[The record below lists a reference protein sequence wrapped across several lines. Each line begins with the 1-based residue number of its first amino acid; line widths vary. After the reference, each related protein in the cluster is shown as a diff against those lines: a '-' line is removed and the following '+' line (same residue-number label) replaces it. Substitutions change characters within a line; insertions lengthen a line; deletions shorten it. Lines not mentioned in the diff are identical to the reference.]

1 MYLYVRIPTGTIGNS
16 LANYVSLAPYPSSG
30 VDVVRVEYTT
40 AVAPTLTDKDTY
52 QSFNPGYYNNEYD
65 AVGKVAPGGW
75 STVGSDTIVNSGP
88 LQFVTADKNITAVRI
103 LLRQRNYIKEN
114 NAYIYTYGLSDI
126 DIRYE
131 KYLPTGKTFIRF
143 DAPTG
148 NTIKDILNV
157 SPKIYN
163 VSPSMLSSTFGY
175 RVFYPVISGSQAT
188 YGLVNPQTSDHV
200 YVEVTLNMLDDMIA
214 PVLSDLIIEADYNL

>member
-1 MYLYVRIPTGTIGNS
+1 M
-16 LANYVSLAPYPSSG
+16 
-30 VDVVRVEYTT
+30 
-40 AVAPTLTDKDTY
+40 TDKDLY
-52 QSFNPGYYNNEYD
+52 QSFNPGYYDGEYD
-65 AVGKVAPGGW
+65 AIGKVAPGGW

-88 LQFVTADKNITAVRI
+88 LQFITSDKSITAVRI

-114 NAYIYTYGLSDI
+114 NSYIYTYGLSDI

-131 KYLPTGKTFIRF
+131 KYLSTGRTFIRF

-148 NTIKDILNV
+148 NTIREILNV

-163 VSPSMLSSTFGY
+163 VSPSLLSS
-175 RVFYPVISGSQAT
+175 VFSHKIYYPVISGSETT
-188 YGLVNPQTSDHV
+188 YSLVNPETSDHV
-200 YVEVTLNMLDDMIA
+200 YVEVTLNMLDDMVP